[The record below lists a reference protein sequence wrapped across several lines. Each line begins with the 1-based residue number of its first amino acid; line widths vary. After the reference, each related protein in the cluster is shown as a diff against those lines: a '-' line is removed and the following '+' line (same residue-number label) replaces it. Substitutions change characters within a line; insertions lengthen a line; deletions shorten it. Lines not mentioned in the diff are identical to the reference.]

1 MKQVI
6 STLLFV
12 FVFAGSF
19 AQSSLPKVTIKDLK
33 NKPVN
38 ISQKYSEK
46 DKIYVFSFWATWC
59 APCISE
65 LEAINEYYE
74 DWSEELNMEL
84 IAISTDD
91 SRTQR
96 RVRPMLSGKAWPYE
110 VLMDSN
116 QELKRALSIVNIPYS
131 IVVKNNKIEHIFNGY
146 TQGAEHELY
155 EVLKAL

>member
-1 MKQVI
+1 MKNILLTLILAFYSFSFSQ
-6 STLLFV
+6 STLP
-12 FVFAGSF
+12 SI
-19 AQSSLPKVTIKDLK
+19 TIKDLQ

-38 ISQKYSEK
+38 IAQNYSDPE
-46 DKIYVFSFWATWC
+46 KIYVFSFWATWC

-74 DWSEELNMEL
+74 EWSKELNMEL

-96 RVRPMLSGKAWPYE
+96 RVRPMLNGKGWPYE

-131 IVVKNNKIEHIFNGY
+131 IVVKNQKIEHIFNGY